1 MSRRDWAKVS
11 VLLALL
17 VTTSVAVELSAAWPV
32 L

>member
-1 MSRRDWAKVS
+1 MSRRDGAKVS

-17 VTTSVAVELSAAWPV
+17 VATSVAVELIAAWPV